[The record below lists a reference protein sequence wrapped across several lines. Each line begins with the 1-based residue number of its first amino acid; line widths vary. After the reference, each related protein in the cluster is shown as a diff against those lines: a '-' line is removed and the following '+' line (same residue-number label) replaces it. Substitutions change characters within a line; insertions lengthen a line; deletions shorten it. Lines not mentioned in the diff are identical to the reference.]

1 MVIRSIFLFCAL
13 SLCLSAQV
21 TQQDIEK
28 GPNENWLTYAG
39 DYASQRHSSL
49 DQIHRGNVNR
59 LVAKWVRNIPGARKL
74 ETVPLVYQGV
84 MYATNSDEVYALDA
98 RNGKVI
104 WHYEVETVGRK
115 GLTRGVALVGDR
127 VFYIT
132 SDCRLI
138 ALNRKTGA
146 FLWENE
152 FASAAEGYWSSL
164 APLAVKDQIIVGV
177 GGGGTGQRGFIA
189 AISATTGEEHWRFWT
204 VPGEGEPGSETWGGF
219 PIEWSGAPTWTT
231 GSFDPNLNLIY
242 WPTGNPWPDFHG
254 ARRKGDNLYS
264 DSVVAVDADSG
275 EMKWYFQF
283 TPWDEWDWDANE
295 TPVLLDADWEGKPR
309 KLMLQANRNG
319 FYYVL
324 DRETGEFLLGTP
336 FVDRLNWATG
346 LDAKGRPIE
355 VPGMRPTTGG
365 VRVCPSV
372 RGASNWMSPSYNP
385 DTGLF
390 YVVTLEMCDIY
401 TSSAKDGRPSTGFRG
416 TGSQQIPAE
425 PGEMFLRALDPLTG
439 KKVWEHPMPGP
450 AKMWAG
456 TVSTAGGLVF
466 SGDDDGNL
474 VALDAK
480 TGEDLWHFQTG
491 HFVYASPMTF
501 ELDGKQYVTIAAETA
516 LYTFGLFSEPRPMSP
531 ERK

>member
-189 AISATTGEEHWRFWT
+189 AISGDH
-204 VPGEGEPGSETWGGF
+204 
-219 PIEWSGAPTWTT
+219 
-231 GSFDPNLNLIY
+231 
-242 WPTGNPWPDFHG
+242 
-254 ARRKGDNLYS
+254 RRRAL
-264 DSVVAVDADSG
+264 A
-275 EMKWYFQF
+275 
-283 TPWDEWDWDANE
+283 
-295 TPVLLDADWEGKPR
+295 LLDRA
-309 KLMLQANRNG
+309 
-319 FYYVL
+319 
-324 DRETGEFLLGTP
+324 
-336 FVDRLNWATG
+336 
-346 LDAKGRPIE
+346 GR
-355 VPGMRPTTGG
+355 G
-365 VRVCPSV
+365 
-372 RGASNWMSPSYNP
+372 
-385 DTGLF
+385 
-390 YVVTLEMCDIY
+390 
-401 TSSAKDGRPSTGFRG
+401 
-416 TGSQQIPAE
+416 
-425 PGEMFLRALDPLTG
+425 
-439 KKVWEHPMPGP
+439 
-450 AKMWAG
+450 
-456 TVSTAGGLVF
+456 
-466 SGDDDGNL
+466 
-474 VALDAK
+474 
-480 TGEDLWHFQTG
+480 
-491 HFVYASPMTF
+491 
-501 ELDGKQYVTIAAETA
+501 
-516 LYTFGLFSEPRPMSP
+516 
-531 ERK
+531 